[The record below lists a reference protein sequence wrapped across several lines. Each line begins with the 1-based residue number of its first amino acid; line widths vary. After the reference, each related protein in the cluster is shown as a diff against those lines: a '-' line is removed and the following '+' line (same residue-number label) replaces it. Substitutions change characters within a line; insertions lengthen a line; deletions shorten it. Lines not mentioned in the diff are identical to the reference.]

1 MDKAKQYLDIIAD
14 KINLKELENVKA
26 LKKVASVLK
35 IEVRTLII
43 YISLAMVSLVLLN
56 YGAMLIN

>member
-1 MDKAKQYLDIIAD
+1 MDIIAD